1 MGDRPRDFGDG
12 TVVVVVGSV
21 NVDLVMSL
29 PRLPE
34 PGETVIGGRFQR
46 APDGK
51 GGNQA
56 VAAARLG
63 ERTWLVGC
71 IGDDDFGREDPADL
85 RQAGVDT
92 SLLAI
97 GRAPTGVAAVMVDA
111 EGENAV
117 AVASG
122 ANQEL
127 DPDMVQAA
135 IASIPSAEAVVLPCL
150 EVPDGAVLAAA
161 VRGWPFVLDRPPS
174 ARDRRNSWGAARS

>member
-1 MGDRPRDFGDG
+1 MGDRPRDFGD
-12 TVVVVVGSV
+12 
-21 NVDLVMSL
+21 
-29 PRLPE
+29 
-34 PGETVIGGRFQR
+34 
-46 APDGK
+46 
-51 GGNQA
+51 GNQA

-71 IGDDDFGREDPADL
+71 IGDDDFGREAPADL

-111 EGENAV
+111 EGENAI

-122 ANQEL
+122 ANQEF

-135 IASIPSAEAVVLPCL
+135 IASIPSAEAVVLACL
-150 EVPDGAVLAAA
+150 EVPDGPCSPQPCGVGRSCSTRPCPPAPAGAPGAL
-161 VRGWPFVLDRPPS
+161 RGLDPEPP
-174 ARDRRNSWGAARS
+174 

>member
-1 MGDRPRDFGDG
+1 MGDRPRDFGD
-12 TVVVVVGSV
+12 
-21 NVDLVMSL
+21 
-29 PRLPE
+29 
-34 PGETVIGGRFQR
+34 
-46 APDGK
+46 
-51 GGNQA
+51 GNQA

-63 ERTWLVGC
+63 ERTWLVDC
-71 IGDDDFGREDPADL
+71 IGDDDFGREAPADL

-161 VRGWPFVLDRPPS
+161 VRGWPFVLDRPPPAS
-174 ARDRRNSWGAARS
+174 DRRNSWGAARS